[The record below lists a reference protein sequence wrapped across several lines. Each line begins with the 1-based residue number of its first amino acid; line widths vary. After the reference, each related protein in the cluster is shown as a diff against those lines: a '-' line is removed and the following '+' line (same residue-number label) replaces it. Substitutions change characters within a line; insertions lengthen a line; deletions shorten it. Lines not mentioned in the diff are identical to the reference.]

1 MALRDRVQLLPPV
14 HNRYGI
20 LWSNKALTTH
30 DFETSFCLT
39 GKPTTK
45 TGANDRRDGVLAF
58 WISPENFTAS
68 FSEQNIVAA
77 SKDWD
82 VGLKQA
88 GLSFIANKPKFTGL
102 AVIFLGSLPGG
113 PEPKQAIAAVWN
125 DGSKTID
132 LNTVAD
138 QANTHKLHDW
148 LQSPTMVKVHVT
160 KDGEIVGSV
169 MTLDISRHFAGTIW
183 GWSTDGVSVA
193 VNLQFDVDF
202 TLRSATPDAKESMAA
217 LGNWSAEPGSRVRI
231 SFGVQ
236 SYTLRLEG
244 AHMAVMEEEE
254 PWMTGGPPVLYY
266 GGQIDKAKP
275 QDGWTEVFRLPS
287 GTFPATAKESFV
299 GFSGWS
305 GSQNGF
311 EADLNWLETTN
322 YDRESF
328 GEEDLDALG
337 DSSGQWLQVIEQERQ
352 MIDQAGQG
360 EAIDRL
366 KSLLANFTAQ
376 YNDMGERLRE
386 KLVGM
391 ETRMEVL
398 GADISTYH
406 GMAQAWKKE
415 ALAFDPATVRD
426 HIVGIR
432 SAIATSNQVH
442 DTKLGAVHE
451 AARTL
456 KARKE
461 QDSRAGAGGKAKVQS
476 VAQQAA
482 SVEEMAAR
490 GSMQT
495 NGLLAVI
502 VIAFACLGLLFL
514 NRMRYYEKKHYI

>member
-88 GLSFIANKPKFTGL
+88 GLSFVANKPNFRGL
-102 AVIFLGSLPGG
+102 AVIFLGSLYGG
-113 PEPKQAIAAVWN
+113 PAPRQAIAAVWN
-125 DGSKTID
+125 DGSKIID
-132 LNTVAD
+132 LNTVTD
-138 QANTHKLHDW
+138 QAYKHKFHDW

-202 TLRSATPDAKESMAA
+202 TLRSATPDAKESAA
-217 LGNWSAEPGSRVRI
+217 VLGNWSVESGSRIRI

-244 AHMAVMEEEE
+244 AHMAVMEEDE
-254 PWMTGGPPVLYY
+254 PWMSVGQPVLYY

-275 QDGWTEVFRLPS
+275 QDGWTEVFRFPS
-287 GTFPATAKESFV
+287 GTFPATANESFV
-299 GFSGWS
+299 GFSGWT
-305 GSQNGF
+305 GSLNGF
-311 EADLNWLETTN
+311 EADLNWLEMTN

-328 GEEDLDALG
+328 GDEDLDAFG
-337 DSSGQWLQVIEQERQ
+337 DSSSQWLQVLEQERQ
-352 MIDQAGQG
+352 MIDQAGQS
-360 EAIDRL
+360 EAINRL
-366 KSLLANFTAQ
+366 KSLLTSFTAQ
-376 YNDMGERLRE
+376 YNDMGEKLRE
-386 KLVGM
+386 KFVGM

-398 GADISTYH
+398 GTDMSTYLS
-406 GMAQAWKKE
+406 MAQAWKLE
-415 ALAFDPATVRD
+415 SQSFDPASIKD

-442 DTKLGAVHE
+442 DTKLGVVH
-451 AARTL
+451 AAAKTL
-456 KARKE
+456 KAKKE
-461 QDSRAGAGGKAKVQS
+461 QDSRAGESGRAKVQS

-482 SVEEMAAR
+482 SVEKLAAQ
-490 GSMQT
+490 GSKQT
-495 NGLLAVI
+495 NGLLVVI
-502 VIAFACLGLLFL
+502 VIAVAGMGLLFL